1 MNEHKVSLH
10 PLGFEEAVK
19 VLVRAGGPKRKD
31 SQAEGEGGLAEPLKA
46 LPAHLGHQTGEP
58 LSVVDLPVRVPEVH
72 LAQVHRQEAIAD
84 VVERPVDAALD
95 QAPVALDGL
104 CMDGSPHVLDLMID
118 GLMRQN
124 LIHVP
129 VDRMLIGNEYGRVDV
144 DHLDHYRLD
153 VLSGGLGNHG

>member
-1 MNEHKVSLH
+1 MR
-10 PLGFEEAVK
+10 
-19 VLVRAGGPKRKD
+19 VLRLR
-31 SQAEGEGGLAEPLKA
+31 SLAEPHQA
-46 LPAHLGHQTGEP
+46 LPAHLGHQTREP

-72 LAQVHRQEAIAD
+72 LAQVHRQETIAD

-129 VDRMLIGNEYGRVDV
+129 VDRMLIPFYHEKP
-144 DHLDHYRLD
+144 
-153 VLSGGLGNHG
+153 